1 MPAPIQNQANC
12 PVETALSGYELLND
26 PLLNKG
32 TAFTEAERDAFDLH
46 GLLPPHVAELDYQ
59 VKRRLAAFVGLGSD
73 LQRYVFLRGL
83 QDTNETLF
91 YALLTRNIEDMMPI
105 VYTPTVGLGC
115 QLFSHLFRKPRGLFL
130 SIPHQ
135 DLIPRILSHPRYD
148 RIQAIV
154 VSDGERILGLGDQG
168 AGGMGIPI
176 GKLSLYTACAGLHP
190 GTTLPVL
197 LDVGTDNSDH
207 LRDPLYIGWQHERVR
222 GEPYDELVSIF
233 VEAVRKRW
241 PHVLLHWEDFAIGNA
256 NRLLARY
263 REQLCTFNDDIQG
276 TAAIAVG
283 TLLCAVNVT
292 GVPLSEQRIA
302 VLGAG
307 SAGTGICALLHRAM
321 VEAGLSERRARECF
335 YLVDRP
341 GLLLTGMPGLAPFQ
355 APFAQDRGR
364 LDGWTLKT
372 AGHIDLEDVVANA
385 HPTVLIGTSG
395 QAGAFTEPVVRAMAK
410 NVERPVIFPLS
421 NPTERSEA
429 APADLEAWTQGRAVI
444 ATGSPFPP
452 LKRGGKDFRIDQ
464 NNNAY
469 VYPGIGLGAIA
480 VRARRISDGMFLAAA
495 NTIAAHSPAKRDPA
509 ANLLPPLLEIR
520 KLSFA
525 VALAVARQAQKE
537 GCADACSE
545 DDTAAAIDAKM
556 WEPVYAAYRR
566 VARS

>member
-1 MPAPIQNQANC
+1 MSAPKYETGDF
-12 PVETALSGYELLND
+12 VETPLSGYELLND
-26 PLLNKG
+26 PVLNKG
-32 TAFTEAERDAFDLH
+32 TAFTESERDAFDLH

-59 VKRRLAAFVGLGSD
+59 VKRRLAAFHGLGSD
-73 LQRYVFLRGL
+73 LSRYVFLRGL
-83 QDTNETLF
+83 QDSNETLF
-91 YALLTRNIEDMMPI
+91 YALLTRNIEEMMPI

-115 QLFSHLFRKPRGLFL
+115 QLFSHVFRKPRGLFL

-135 DLIPRILSHPRYD
+135 NLIPRILSHPRYD
-148 RIQAIV
+148 RIDAIV

-190 GTTLPVL
+190 GWTLPVL

-222 GEPYDELVSIF
+222 GEAYDDLVSTF

-263 REQLCTFNDDIQG
+263 RDTLCTFNDDIQG

-283 TLLCAVNVT
+283 TLLAAINVT
-292 GVPLSEQRIA
+292 GVPLTKQRIA

-321 VEAGLSERRARECF
+321 VEAGMSEQHARECF

-341 GLLLTGMPGLAPFQ
+341 GLLLAGMKGLQSFQ
-355 APFAQDRGR
+355 MPFAQAPSRVS
-364 LDGWTLKT
+364 GWALKT
-372 AGHIDLEDVVANA
+372 PGSIGLEDVVVNV

-395 QAGAFTEPVVRAMAK
+395 QGQAFTEPVVRAMAK

-429 APADLEAWTQGRAVI
+429 IPADLEAWTEGRAVI

-452 LKRGGKDFRIDQ
+452 LKRGGKEFRIDQ

-495 NTIAAHSPAKRDPA
+495 NAIAAQSPAKRDPD
-509 ANLLPPLLEIR
+509 ANLLPPLTEIR

-537 GCADACSE
+537 GCADVLSE
-545 DDTAAAIDAKM
+545 EATAAAIRAKM
-556 WEPVYAAYRR
+556 WEPVYAPYRR
-566 VARS
+566 IARK